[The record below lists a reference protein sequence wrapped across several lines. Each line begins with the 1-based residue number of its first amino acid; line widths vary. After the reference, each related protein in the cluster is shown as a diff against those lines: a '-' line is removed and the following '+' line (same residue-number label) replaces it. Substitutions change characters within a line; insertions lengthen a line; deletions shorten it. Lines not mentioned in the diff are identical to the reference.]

1 MISKSYKILNSN
13 GEWTV
18 ETKLK
23 TKYGI
28 IKSSLPLGTSTSKFE
43 VNYKIERIIKELNE
57 KRIPEINSIDDIFE
71 FEKKFKNP
79 PLTLS
84 FCLLKYIAKKEGKEV
99 WELLS
104 KRKKMPFLWNKIVGG
119 GEHAGGP
126 SIQEFLISVR
136 SKKFEKRIE
145 IAEKVHR
152 EFGKRLKVKGVD
164 LEGGW
169 TTNMDSIDVLKMLR
183 EIVNKAEKEY
193 KTKILIGIDAATST
207 LYINKKY
214 VYSNFILNREQN
226 IKFMNDIIKKF
237 KIYYVEDPVEQND
250 INGCKRIKSK
260 LVVGD
265 DLIASNPERIKKV
278 RGINGVIAK
287 PNQIGYLYKFF
298 DFIKEAN
305 KKKYRIIVSHR
316 SNETNDN
323 IISDLSVA
331 FGDLKIGLVRGER
344 VSKLN
349 RLLEIEKSFKMNH

>member
-13 GEWTV
+13 GDWTI
-18 ETKLK
+18 ETRLK
-23 TKYGI
+23 TEYGI

-43 VNYKIERIIKELNE
+43 VNYKINSIIKELNE
-57 KRIPEINSIDDIFE
+57 KKIPEIDSIHDIFE

-84 FCLLKYIAKKEGKEV
+84 FCLLKYLAKKKNKEV
-99 WELLS
+99 WELIS
-104 KRKKMPFLWNKIVGG
+104 KKKKMPYLWNKIVGG

-126 SIQEFLISVR
+126 AIQEFLVSVR
-136 SKKFEKRIE
+136 SKEFKKRIE
-145 IAEKVHR
+145 IAEEIHR
-152 EFGKRLKVKGVD
+152 EFGKTLKVKGVD

-169 TTNMDSIDVLKMLR
+169 TTDMDSINVLKRLR
-183 EIVNKAEKEY
+183 MIVDKISKKY
-193 KTKILIGIDAATST
+193 KTKILMGIDAATST

-214 VYSNFILNREQN
+214 VYSNFVLDKKQN
-226 IKFMNDIIKKF
+226 IEFMNDIIKKF
-237 KIYYVEDPVEQND
+237 KLYYVEDPVEQND
-250 INGCKRIKSK
+250 LDGCKKIKAK

-278 RGINGVIAK
+278 KGINGVIAK

-305 KKKYRIIVSHR
+305 KKRYRIIVSHR

-323 IISDLSVA
+323 ILSDLAVA

-344 VSKLN
+344 ISKLN
-349 RLLEIEKSFKMNH
+349 RLLEIEKSFKIVH

>member
-13 GEWTV
+13 GEWTI

-23 TKYGI
+23 TEIGI

-43 VNYKIERIIKELNE
+43 VNYKIEKIIRELNN
-57 KRIPEINSIDDIFE
+57 KKIPEINSIEDIFN

-84 FCLLKYIAKKEGKEV
+84 FCLLKYLAKKKGKEV
-99 WELLS
+99 YELIS
-104 KRKKMPFLWNKIVGG
+104 SNKKMPYLWNKIVGG

-126 SIQEFLISVR
+126 AIQEFLVSVR
-136 SKKFEKRIE
+136 SKEFEKRIE
-145 IAEKVHR
+145 IAEKIHK
-152 EFGKRLKVKGVD
+152 EFGKTLKVKGVD

-169 TTNMDSIDVLKMLR
+169 TTDMDSVNVLKKLR
-183 EIVNKAEKEY
+183 EIVNKIEKEY
-193 KTKILIGIDAATST
+193 KTKILIGIDAAAST

-214 VYSNFILNREQN
+214 VYSNFILNKKQN
-226 IKFMNDIIKKF
+226 TEFMNDIIKKF

-250 INGCKRIKSK
+250 VNGCQKIKAK

-278 RGINGVIAK
+278 KGINGVIAK
-287 PNQIGYLYKFF
+287 PNQIGYLYRFF
-298 DFIKEAN
+298 DFIKEAK
-305 KKKYRIIVSHR
+305 KKKYKIIVSHR
-316 SNETNDN
+316 SNETNDD
-323 IISDLSVA
+323 ILSDLAVA

-344 VSKLN
+344 ISKLN
-349 RLLEIEKSFKMNH
+349 RLLEIEKSFKMNL